1 VKKNNFKL
9 IFILYVLF
17 FYLISISTNK
27 QYILSSSYKSVCA
40 VTIST
45 VDQYIQLIP
54 NDTWIVTGENGIIKI
69 NTVFNKKK
77 PEIIKLKKIKNRRLA
92 NNIFKYKNF
101 DHAQKDKEC
110 TSLNTHIKIKP
121 LLLLVDQTLID
132 NGEKNHIKY
141 FIFFLNLLLIIFS
154 VKQLEKI
161 NLSKLSR

>member
-1 VKKNNFKL
+1 MKKNNFKL

-27 QYILSSSYKSVCA
+27 QYILSSSYKTSCGVA
-40 VTIST
+40 IST

-54 NDTWIVTGENGIIKI
+54 NDTWIVTGEDGIIKI

-101 DHAQKDKEC
+101 DHAQKEC
-110 TSLNTHIKIKP
+110 TSLNSHIPIKP

>member
-1 VKKNNFKL
+1 MKKNNFKL

-27 QYILSSSYKSVCA
+27 QYILSSSYKTVCGVA
-40 VTIST
+40 ITT

-54 NDTWIVTGENGIIKI
+54 NDTWIVTGEDGIIKI

-101 DHAQKDKEC
+101 DHAQKEC
-110 TSLNTHIKIKP
+110 TSLNNHIPIKP